1 MCLNHGIMESGKVG
15 FGWQYTSTGRIPGI
29 SGYVDRN
36 YFTEGVFL
44 KNTTPI
50 PIPEDETTNTSQE
63 TTFFYTVKRG
73 DTLSYIAKKYNTS
86 VADIVALNLNIK
98 NPNLIYP
105 GQTFKI
111 ITNTESSS
119 IIYYTVRKGDTLT
132 AISKKY
138 NTTVKLIVNLN
149 EIKNSNLIYT
159 NQKLKIYANSQKQ
172 ELEGDNS
179 CGKILY
185 KIKYGD
191 TLSKLA
197 LRYDLTVSEIA
208 KLNNITNPNK
218 IYAGNIIRIPNCGK

>member
-1 MCLNHGIMESGKVG
+1 MESGKVG
-15 FGWQYTSTGRIPGI
+15 SGWQYTSTGIIPGI

-50 PIPEDETTNTSQE
+50 PIPEDETTNISQE
-63 TTFFYTVKRG
+63 TTVFYTVKRG

-86 VADIVALNLNIK
+86 VADIVALNSNIK

-111 ITNTESSS
+111 ITNTKSSS
-119 IIYYTVRKGDTLT
+119 TIYYTVRKGDTLT

-138 NTTVKLIVNLN
+138 NTTVKAIVTLN
-149 EIKNSNLIYT
+149 GIKNPNLIYP
-159 NQKLKIYANSQKQ
+159 NQRLQIYTSSSSQ
-172 ELEGDNS
+172 ELAGENS

-191 TLSKLA
+191 TLSKIA
-197 LRYDLTVSEIA
+197 LKYDSTVSEIA

-218 IYAGNIIRIPNCGK
+218 IYAGNILRIPNCRAK

>member
-1 MCLNHGIMESGKVG
+1 MESGKVG
-15 FGWQYTSTGRIPGI
+15 FGWQYTSTGRISGI

-50 PIPEDETTNTSQE
+50 PIPEDESTNIGQE
-63 TTFFYTVKRG
+63 ATIFYTVKRG
-73 DTLSYIAKKYNTS
+73 DTLSYIAKKYDTS
-86 VADIVALNLNIK
+86 IADIVALNINIK

-111 ITNTESSS
+111 ITNTENSSTN
-119 IIYYTVRKGDTLT
+119 YYTVRKGDTLT

-138 NTTVKLIVNLN
+138 NTTVKSIVTLN
-149 EIKNSNLIYT
+149 RIKNPNLIYP
-159 NQKLKIYANSQKQ
+159 NQRLQIFTSSLSQ
-172 ELEGDNS
+172 ELAGENS

-197 LRYDLTVSEIA
+197 LKYDSTVSEIA

-218 IYAGNIIRIPNCGK
+218 IYAGNIIRIPHCGTK